1 MSVRYEQDVNNFN
14 HGSIEKAS
22 PKGTYAQHADNR
34 YNFDQSDLDRVQRR
48 LKQRHVQMSV
58 LLRILSWL
66 IVFSPVL
73 NSTGSP

>member
-1 MSVRYEQDVNNFN
+1 MSARYGQDVNNFN
-14 HGSIEKAS
+14 HRSIEKAS
-22 PKGTYAQHADNR
+22 PKGIFDNHADNR

-58 LLRILSWL
+58 FLHILSWF